1 MDNANF
7 DAVARAVA
15 AGASRRQV
23 LRLLA
28 IGAVAGWLPGRARA
42 APARQDCAAQGL
54 TDCGGFCADLSSD
67 AFNCGG
73 CGIVCDSGVCEGGA
87 CPQVSLG
94 CVAPLVECGG
104 LCADLSVDP
113 FNCGGCGIV
122 CDGGVCEGGVCPQI
136 SLGCVLPTVDCG
148 GACVDV
154 SADPFNC
161 GACGN
166 VCEGVCEGGVC
177 APVQVSLGCVAPLV
191 ECPGLCADL
200 SSDPNNCG
208 GCGVVCESEVCEGG
222 VCASVHVDIGC
233 VLPTVMCGGLCA
245 DLSNDPNNCGACGI
259 VCEGLCE
266 GGTCSLAQVS
276 LGCVSPLVECPG
288 LCADL
293 SSDPNNCG
301 ACSVVC
307 QSGTCASGVCAES
320 TAPPATPAATS
331 TTTPATPAAPTPTG
345 TPPPDEAAG
354 GEGGASTRPDRPR
367 RDRGSRGQGAGSG
380 SNASGSG
387 SGSAKKAKQAKQ
399 AKQGKDK
406 KEKGSETALAWPF
419 DPVAGQWTIV
429 NGYRGEGEHALPTD
443 GGQNYAVFAF
453 DLAVCQAESVDVA
466 DGTCALGPA
475 AESGADAGKPG
486 WDGGATRGADVL
498 SPVTGTVAWTEE
510 ANATCPRIGIDIEG
524 HPGYRLALFNVAGV
538 PEPGQSVKQGKKI
551 GKVAKEGCEESDRLH
566 MVLYQPQAG
575 VADDPEEG
583 RKGVPFA
590 GDWAIA
596 DCDYP
601 DDQRTENQYR
611 GMLVPCTPEDATPA
625 SS

>member
-1 MDNANF
+1 
-7 DAVARAVA
+7 
-15 AGASRRQV
+15 
-23 LRLLA
+23 
-28 IGAVAGWLPGRARA
+28 
-42 APARQDCAAQGL
+42 
-54 TDCGGFCADLSSD
+54 
-67 AFNCGG
+67 
-73 CGIVCDSGVCEGGA
+73 
-87 CPQVSLG
+87 
-94 CVAPLVECGG
+94 
-104 LCADLSVDP
+104 
-113 FNCGGCGIV
+113 
-122 CDGGVCEGGVCPQI
+122 
-136 SLGCVLPTVDCG
+136 
-148 GACVDV
+148 
-154 SADPFNC
+154 
-161 GACGN
+161 
-166 VCEGVCEGGVC
+166 VCEGGVC
-177 APVQVSLGCVAPLV
+177 APVQVSLGCVA
-191 ECPGLCADL
+191 
-200 SSDPNNCG
+200 
-208 GCGVVCESEVCEGG
+208 
-222 VCASVHVDIGC
+222 
-233 VLPTVMCGGLCA
+233 
-245 DLSNDPNNCGACGI
+245 
-259 VCEGLCE
+259 
-266 GGTCSLAQVS
+266 
-276 LGCVSPLVECPG
+276 PLVECPG

-345 TPPPDEAAG
+345 TLPPDEAAG

-601 DDQRTENQYR
+601 DDQRTANQYR